1 MAEGASVMLATT
13 IDPGQLR
20 TEFSL
25 EQATP
30 VADGMGGHVEQ
41 WDEIATL
48 FGRIEPVTAG
58 VRFGAGQAL
67 ETLTHRV
74 TIRRRDGILSG
85 MRLGKGARRFAIVS
99 IHDPDESGR
108 YLVLRT
114 REEGA

>member
-1 MAEGASVMLATT
+1 MLATL
-13 IDPGQLR
+13 IDPGALR

-25 EQATP
+25 AAAIP
-30 VADGMGGHVEQ
+30 VADGMGGHDQLWTEV
-41 WDEIATL
+41 ATL
-48 FGRIEPVTAG
+48 FGRIEPLGAA

-67 ETLTHRV
+67 ETVTHRV
-74 TIRRRDGILSG
+74 TIRRRDGIASG

-114 REEGA
+114 REEGT